1 MAETNEF
8 YIKIGADVKD
18 AQDKLNSLSAELSKL
33 STVTQ
38 TTSTNISGSM
48 GGASRAISSAFAAI
62 GVSLSIAS
70 IIGVGKSALKTAA
83 DLEQTAVAFKVFTGS
98 AETAN
103 AMLSELKAQA
113 LNSPMQF
120 QDITKGAQTLLQYGL
135 TAKQTTEI
143 TRMLGDV
150 SGGNADKFQRLSL
163 AFGQVTAAG
172 RLMGQEARQMIN
184 AGFNPLQAIS
194 DKTGQSMA
202 VLTQKMHDGQI
213 SVKDVADAFIYATSE
228 GGRFFGMADEQSKT
242 LAGAYNKMSES
253 ISFTLAEIGNNLNE
267 SLDLSSAATHISNL
281 VAKIGENFESTGSK
295 STFWGN
301 ALKEVLSTLALALD
315 IVIKGVKLFA
325 NAIEDLVNISGLDK
339 FSNWLDQT
347 TIKVAGLFGPE
358 AQKNVR
364 DFIGYLHSFDA
375 GVVGVSNSMPSNLSQ
390 ALPLMEKQMK
400 ELRQKME
407 LQIFIDPK
415 GYLDSWEKLK
425 KLGAQID
432 LLKKGSGRTGS
443 SNLGFSSTPSRSPD
457 KEKKTQKYETV
468 IFPDFITKDVG
479 TKIKAFIQ
487 ENKDAATTISNWWS
501 TSETK
506 RLAELKKNYER
517 DVAFATKYGLDLT
530 NIEKKYNSERLL
542 ITQKFSEG
550 NVSARDAARK
560 KVIEQSTR
568 DVNDAL
574 LKQKGT
580 LQQTIDSLLSSD
592 IANRMVIF
600 GQSIYAASKDLGQDI
615 AVGFG
620 SVFGEVL
627 AGTMN
632 IENAFKSLGAVMLN
646 SIGDYLIKVGS
657 AAIALG
663 LLQEVF
669 SKIFK
674 NPIGEGGKMGIGAG
688 ILAVAVGTALKT
700 VSGKLSDSAK
710 TISMASRASG
720 GNTGSTA
727 GASVANRASGS
738 SYSYGGASYAMQSIR
753 LAIDLTGAITATQTG
768 YQINKS
774 LETTLRVTGRQ

>member
-33 STVTQ
+33 GTVTQ
-38 TTSTNISGSM
+38 TTSTKIGSSM

-143 TRMLGDV
+143 TRMLGDI

-213 SVKDVADAFIYATSE
+213 SVKDVADAFIFATSE

-267 SLDLSSAATHISNL
+267 AFDLSSAATHISDL
-281 VAKIGENFESTGSK
+281 VAKIGENFESSGSK

-301 ALKEVLSTLALALD
+301 ALKEVLSALALALD
-315 IVIKGVKLFA
+315 IVIKAVKLFA
-325 NAIEDLVNISGLDK
+325 NAIEELVNISGLNT
-339 FSNWLDQT
+339 FSKWLDDS

-375 GVVGVSNSMPSNLSQ
+375 EMLNMKNNVMPSGFDK
-390 ALPLMEKQMK
+390 AIPFMEKQSK
-400 ELRQKME
+400 ELKQKME
-407 LQIFIDPK
+407 WQISIDPK
-415 GYLDSWEKLK
+415 GYLESWEKLK
-425 KLGAQID
+425 NLTSQID
-432 LLKKGSGRTGS
+432 LLKKGSGRGGA
-443 SNLGFSSTPSRSPD
+443 SNLGFSSKPSRNPN
-457 KEKKTQKYETV
+457 KEKKTEKYETV

-479 TKIKAFIQ
+479 TKIKAFIE

-501 TSETK
+501 TSDTK
-506 RLAELKKNYER
+506 RLTELKKNYDNDIE
-517 DVAFATKYGLDLT
+517 FAKKYGLELN
-530 NIEKKYNSERLL
+530 NIEAKYNAERNL
-542 ITQKFSEG
+542 IVQGFSIAK
-550 NVSARDAARK
+550 VKARDAARQK
-560 KVIEQSTR
+560 AIEQSSR
-568 DVNDAL
+568 DVADAL
-574 LKQKGT
+574 KRESQTLNGLFTSLKSQ
-580 LQQTIDSLLSSD
+580 DAEASLGNF
-592 IANRMVIF
+592 A
-600 GQSIYAASKDLGQDI
+600 QSIYSAQRDFAMNIS
-615 AVGFG
+615 VGFAEIAG
-620 SVFGEVL
+620 AALTGAFSVED
-627 AGTMN
+627 
-632 IENAFKSLGAVMLN
+632 AFKALGSMFTSA
-646 SIGDYLIKVGS
+646 IGDLLIKVGTS
-657 AAIALG
+657 AIQLGLFKEGIETALKSLGGGAGMVALGLAAIA
-663 LLQEVF
+663 
-669 SKIFK
+669 
-674 NPIGEGGKMGIGAG
+674 AG
-688 ILAVAVGTALKT
+688 SALKSY
-700 VSGKLSDSAK
+700 SGKIDNSMSKNKAQVSNSAK
-710 TISMASRASG
+710 SG
-720 GNTGSTA
+720 SSSGMT
-727 GASVANRASGS
+727 SGS
-738 SYSYGGASYAMQSIR
+738 SYQYGGSSYASQSIK
-753 LAIDLTGAITATQTG
+753 LSIDLTGAITATQTG

-774 LETTLRVTGRQ
+774 LETTLRVTGR